1 MWQGWK
7 QIPLRFEGPLTR
19 KPAARVWLVI
29 PLVPLKGGV
38 TYKIRIKSVLIFCDG
53 TKVSKCKLI
62 VFTTGCRLNHS
73 INQNASQPPI
83 VFRSAVVNYALIIS
97 TIFEIIDEDEN
108 GYGQRRICMAEGLP
122 LKPVMPLQAAM
133 TTDKLSGHGD
143 TTVPTYIR
151 W

>member
-1 MWQGWK
+1 MQTDCFYYGV
-7 QIPLRFEGPLTR
+7 QI
-19 KPAARVWLVI
+19 
-29 PLVPLKGGV
+29 
-38 TYKIRIKSVLIFCDG
+38 
-53 TKVSKCKLI
+53 
-62 VFTTGCRLNHS
+62 NHS